1 MPWSPSTP
9 SATTAGLALAACAA
23 YGVHQYLERRVKGTL
38 DHIHTNDTLYDREKY
53 GHILDYDK
61 HSLILH
67 GQPTLI
73 LSGEF
78 HYWRLPDQSRWRP
91 ILEQYRSAGLN
102 CIRIYFHWGFHSP
115 AQGKY
120 IFKGNRDIDYLL
132 SLCEEIGL
140 YVLAAPG
147 PYICAETQAGG
158 FPIWLAA
165 KRDIRLRHMKTNFWK
180 EYDPQFMDYCVEYFE
195 NILPIL
201 ARHQITNENGTGCVL
216 ALQIENESF
225 QHVFG
230 YPIGLHDDMRVL
242 AQTARSCGITV
253 PLFTNDGFEEGS
265 FVVKDDPHRKK
276 KDFGIDLYGF
286 DKYVG
291 KVVDVC
297 RRSVSRPEY
306 EAILT
311 SLMF

>member
-38 DHIHTNDTLYDREKY
+38 DHIHTNNTLYDREKY

-201 ARHQITNENGTGCVL
+201 AKHQITNENNTGCVL

-225 QHVFG
+225 QRVFG

-265 FVVKDDPHRKK
+265 FIVKDDPHRKK

-291 KVVDVC
+291 KWLTYFEGVC
-297 RRSVSRPEY
+297 RDQSTKPY
-306 EAILT
+306 
-311 SLMF
+311 